1 MNICFRKAVRKDF
14 DRINEL
20 FIEMLRAIYK
30 REDVKQYQNGD
41 LDYYFAGKEDWICVA
56 EIDGRI
62 EGFLSVEVH
71 RETENYLY
79 YDDFSVSKAYRGMG
93 IGSALMLEAESYC
106 KTLGF
111 CLARQEKIDAPLTA
125 SIIQDYIIFSNQA
138 AVCQPFQHTIGR
150 RLIGIPILISI
161 HRVPPDRL
169 DLQAPVPHF
178 FMFHHG
184 FLPHFLTIH
193 NRVPS
198 VLCNVN
204 PLFS

>member
-1 MNICFRKAVRKDF
+1 LPLSFFGECAIMGQKATRGSQTMNICFRKAVREDF

-30 REDVKQYQNGD
+30 REDVKQYQNSD

-62 EGFLSVEVH
+62 EGFLSIEVH

-111 CLARQEKIDAPLTA
+111 STVYLHVEESNETARRFYEKRGFTLHKTDGTRLCMVRK
-125 SIIQDYIIFSNQA
+125 Y
-138 AVCQPFQHTIGR
+138 GR
-150 RLIGIPILISI
+150 KP
-161 HRVPPDRL
+161 
-169 DLQAPVPHF
+169 
-178 FMFHHG
+178 
-184 FLPHFLTIH
+184 
-193 NRVPS
+193 
-198 VLCNVN
+198 
-204 PLFS
+204 